1 MQKRHWDSDMKK
13 KDVTF
18 TIGLTILMGVI
29 WAVGELVMGLWLA
42 VVPSAHIF
50 WFALIVIITLGVSVW
65 HSMIEDNSD
74 LEDPKRAKYERK
86 VNKRKQN

>member
-1 MQKRHWDSDMKK
+1 MKK

-29 WAVGELVMGLWLA
+29 WGLGELVMGLWGELVMGLWLA

-74 LEDPKRAKYERK
+74 LEDPRRAKYERK
-86 VNKRKQN
+86 VNKRKKN

>member
-1 MQKRHWDSDMKK
+1 MNK

-50 WFALIVIITLGVSVW
+50 WFALIVIITLGISVW

-86 VNKRKQN
+86 VNKRKKN

>member
-42 VVPSAHIF
+42 VRM
-50 WFALIVIITLGVSVW
+50 LLQ
-65 HSMIEDNSD
+65 ED
-74 LEDPKRAKYERK
+74 
-86 VNKRKQN
+86 VVG